1 MLFISGPFE
10 GRSLFISG
18 PFEGG
23 GRGLFISGPF
33 EGGGRLFISGP
44 FEGKSYWRE
53 GLISFF
59 HSKGGLIREGAY
71 LSGGLNREITVYAND
86 LVALKIVSIRYN
98 N

>member
-1 MLFISGPFE
+1 MLFISGPSE
-10 GRSLFISG
+10 GGAYSFQDLLR
-18 PFEGG
+18 GG

-71 LSGGLNREITVYAND
+71 LSGGLNREITVNAND